1 MVRASVLAAMV
12 VLVFAA
18 ASFFFALA
26 ETALFSLS
34 KWQARQ
40 LAGRSPRVGGIVL
53 RLLSQPHDLL
63 AMMVLGNTFASAA
76 MLATALWM
84 ALNGTWPLAWT
95 VAGLV
100 VLILVGCEVVPKTLA
115 VRRPE
120 QWSLRV
126 ARALLWLQTLSLPLR
141 RVAQQINTA
150 ILKAVIAGKSAP
162 QPSLMDA
169 DYQELLEMAYQHGAL
184 AESEKE
190 IILQ

>member
-1 MVRASVLAAMV
+1 MVRAPVVAGVV

-18 ASFFFALA
+18 GSFFFALA

-34 KWQARQ
+34 KWQVRQ
-40 LAGRSPRVGGIVL
+40 LAEKSPKAGKIVV
-53 RLLSQPHDLL
+53 RLLAAPHDLL

-84 ALNGTWPLAWT
+84 ALNGTWPLWWT
-95 VAGLV
+95 VGGLV
-100 VLILVGCEVVPKTLA
+100 VLLLVGCEVVPKTLA

-150 ILKAVIAGKSAP
+150 ILKAVI
-162 QPSLMDA
+162 
-169 DYQELLEMAYQHGAL
+169 
-184 AESEKE
+184 
-190 IILQ
+190 

>member
-1 MVRASVLAAMV
+1 MAHGPIVAGV
-12 VLVFAA
+12 VVFLFAA

-26 ETALFSLS
+26 ETALFSLT

-40 LAGRSPRVGGIVL
+40 LAERSPGAGGIVVK
-53 RLLSQPHDLL
+53 LLAAPQDLL

-84 ALNGTWPLAWT
+84 ALNGTWLLSWT
-95 VAGLV
+95 IAGLV

-126 ARALLWLQTLSLPLR
+126 ARALFWLQRLSLPLR
-141 RVAQQINTA
+141 QVAQLINSA
-150 ILKAVIAGKSAP
+150 ILRLVIPGKSPP
-162 QPSLMDA
+162 QTALMDA
-169 DYQELLEMAYQHGAL
+169 DYQELLEM
-184 AESEKE
+184 
-190 IILQ
+190 